1 MGAGNLRKLLFFFTL
16 ILSNVLA
23 EIDVVAE
30 LGATHVELL
39 QQKGAP
45 NAILPVRQE
54 RPDDDDV
61 AFVYGESYFY
71 LYNNH
76 FYRAFFSKRHSGEI
90 YKGLK
95 IGDSKG
101 ELTKLWGNKYD
112 LEKDGLVWQKD
123 GYIIVAKI
131 TTENRLESIWFIKDA
146 N

>member
-1 MGAGNLRKLLFFFTL
+1 MRKLGIFLAF
-16 ILSNVLA
+16 ILSGVLA
-23 EIDVVAE
+23 EIDVIAE
-30 LGATHVELL
+30 LGATHVDLL
-39 QQKGAP
+39 RQKGAP
-45 NAILPVRQE
+45 NAILPVRQG

-61 AFVYGESYFY
+61 AFVYGDSYFY

-76 FYRAFFSKRHSGEI
+76 FYRAFFSPRHRGEI

-112 LEKDGLVWQKD
+112 LEKDGLIWQKD
-123 GYIIVAKI
+123 GYIIVARV
-131 TTENRLESIWFIKDA
+131 TTENLLESIWFIKDV